1 MGSGSANPHLRGRA
15 ELPNQTETELKQERR
30 CANTAH
36 DNKSTL
42 TPIKED
48 RAICNYTAIGALKSK
63 MRKLHIK
70 RIPGSLLEPANRP
83 PLTSTKSTVLETIA
97 EIACLLASLTL
108 GWIAYVVF

>member
-1 MGSGSANPHLRGRA
+1 
-15 ELPNQTETELKQERR
+15 
-30 CANTAH
+30 
-36 DNKSTL
+36 
-42 TPIKED
+42 
-48 RAICNYTAIGALKSK
+48 